1 MLQFHMYVGIT
12 NHGQKKSNRHTP
24 AQTKKAKQK
33 RKATDRRREELT
45 GQQKRRKKQKK
56 KIEKKICLFF
66 CNFSAD
72 QICVF
77 SIQFYI
83 KLIFI

>member
-1 MLQFHMYVGIT
+1 MYVSIT

-56 KIEKKICLFF
+56 KSRKKFAYFFAIFPLIRFVFLVYNFTLNLFLF
-66 CNFSAD
+66 D
-72 QICVF
+72 
-77 SIQFYI
+77 FY
-83 KLIFI
+83 